1 MFFSKSK
8 TSPFTST
15 TDVLRAGTYKQLCVP
30 LVMSVLLISS
40 VAHVTQAQ
48 EKPAPSLSLDD
59 VVFTL
64 DGKKYTN
71 RDLATAS
78 VDFVNELERTPANK
92 RREALIEIMINTALI
107 AKESEKEK
115 LNETDEYKNRLEQLK
130 TRALRNIY
138 IRKVLHPKITEE
150 LVQEYYVNL
159 LARFEPETEIRAR
172 HILVETAEEAKSL
185 IKELDG
191 GKDFAELAQAK
202 STGPSAPNGG
212 DLGFFGAN
220 QMVAPFQEAASKLKA
235 GEYSK
240 EPVKTQFGW
249 HIIKVEETRDS
260 PAPNYEQ
267 VAPDL
272 RNKIFNDLFAEKV
285 SELRKDAK
293 IEIAP
298 APQAKAQ

>member
-15 TDVLRAGTYKQLCVP
+15 TDVLRAGTYKLLCVP

-40 VAHVTQAQ
+40 VTQAQ
-48 EKPAPSLSLDD
+48 EKPASSLSLDD

-64 DGKKYTN
+64 DGKTYTN

-92 RREALIEIMINTALI
+92 RREALIEIMINTTLL